1 MYFVGSLYSFTLLPF
16 TTCYVISSGK
26 RHRHL
31 KCRFSILR
39 KAFDLLIDKTRFEKY
54 LKYSILLLFFRFL
67 TDDHLGHR
75 GRTVNWPT

>member
-1 MYFVGSLYSFTLLPF
+1 MIYTNAPKFAFIIIFRPEKDIVN
-16 TTCYVISSGK
+16 
-26 RHRHL
+26 L

-67 TDDHLGHR
+67 TDDRLGHR